1 MTEPRET
8 TDPVID
14 VVFVAFPDG
23 TSIWLRKNKEY
34 LDKCVQAWKAGLDL
48 EKRKRLQAAKVS
60 MVTGQLIML
69 ESDYNSITTTN
80 SFPWPDQ

>member
-23 TSIWLRKNKEY
+23 TSIWLKQDKEY
-34 LDKCVQAWKAGLDL
+34 LDKCVRAWKGGLGP
-48 EKRKRLQAAKVS
+48 EKRKRLQDARVS

-69 ESDYNSITTTN
+69 ESDYISIKTYN
-80 SFPWPDQ
+80 FFPWPE